1 MTKSQNTKNE
11 QQKDLCITSEQ
22 LTEQWK
28 KGELINGKKYYIT
41 FFDSEPFEATF
52 RAYHEAMFPY
62 WKFEANGKQ
71 YCDENGYDCVKVL
84 APVPSFDEWEQLQNW
99 ADFTNDYHELREK
112 LEIAEYENAQL
123 KEYERIVTSYNM
135 KPIDYDIA
143 CETVNKL
150 LDDNKRLKHDVGNLG
165 YKIKNQRHEI
175 DNRLKE
181 IEKLKELLKEC
192 KTPLKVYNEMFGNKE
207 ELLTKIDEALK

>member
-1 MTKSQNTKNE
+1 MSKSQNTKNE

-22 LTEQWK
+22 LTEQYK
-28 KGELINGKKYYIT
+28 HGNLPDDRLYYYRFKGEPEVQITTQYGLYCEEADNKKEI
-41 FFDSEPFEATF
+41 E
-52 RAYHEAMFPY
+52 
-62 WKFEANGKQ
+62 
-71 YCDENGYDCVKVL
+71 VI
-84 APVPSFDEWEQLQNW
+84 APVPSYEVYKDLI
-99 ADFTNDYHELREK
+99 DGRKLLREYIK
-112 LEIAEYENAQL
+112 DITNENAEL

-181 IEKLKELLKEC
+181 IEKLKELLKWCRDELFEVYSNEIPHHEDAPII
-192 KTPLKVYNEMFGNKE
+192 KKLDEVLK
-207 ELLTKIDEALK
+207 